1 MYEDLLRDSKVLISY
16 CSEVKKKNEKLTFQ
30 LSEKDKMIQELS
42 NKNLDLLKKNKSLY
56 TQSSLTESESSQ
68 PSSERKTLQQKVVEL
83 TKHLAKF
90 AKGSENLK
98 IIMGLSRHPYDKSG
112 LGYEENRKY
121 DAESPS
127 KYSIYYSHKSFVN
140 RYYCRK
146 QKLQASVTNTKG
158 PKKI

>member
-1 MYEDLLRDSKVLISY
+1 
-16 CSEVKKKNEKLTFQ
+16 
-30 LSEKDKMIQELS
+30 
-42 NKNLDLLKKNKSLY
+42 
-56 TQSSLTESESSQ
+56 
-68 PSSERKTLQQKVVEL
+68 VEL
-83 TKHLAKF
+83 TKDLAKF

-127 KYSIYYSHKSFVN
+127 KYSICYSHKSFVN

-158 PKKI
+158 LKKIWVPRKLNVSSLDESGKWRIVSETNPKAMGTHIS